1 MATEKRLIDANRYKK
16 ILDVCIKEG
25 VFEIIIPTKKKKK
38 GISVMEILSLGS
50 ITATLGSVV
59 ATLLRK

>member
-1 MATEKRLIDANRYKK
+1 MIHMNGTVAK
-16 ILDVCIKEG
+16 IKSSKDIQPG
-25 VFEIIIPTKKKKK
+25 SEIIIPTKKKKK